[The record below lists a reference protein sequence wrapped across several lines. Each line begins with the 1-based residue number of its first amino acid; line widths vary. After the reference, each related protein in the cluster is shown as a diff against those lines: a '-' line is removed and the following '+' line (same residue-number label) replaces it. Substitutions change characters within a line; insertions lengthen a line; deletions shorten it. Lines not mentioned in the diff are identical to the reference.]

1 MLQSVGKWLQRVI
14 LYFLLFT
21 RMKKNILVL
30 VLLVS
35 ILTLPGCFKKNTPAP
50 MDTTNTEKTADVVAD
65 ANVVAAGDTI
75 VVNYVGKFED
85 GKVFDTS
92 LEAVAKESDLYN
104 EMRTYEPLSF
114 PVGAGQMIPGFDKGV
129 VGMKK
134 GEKKSITITPAEG
147 YGEIREDLVQKLP
160 LSGFQG
166 AGIEPKVGETYNFQ
180 VAQGKVLKVEGQ
192 EVTIDFNH
200 FLAGKTLVFDIE
212 VVDIIK
218 WGAAVPAA
226 APVEVAPADVAAETG
241 SVATGN

>member
-1 MLQSVGKWLQRVI
+1 MG
-14 LYFLLFT
+14 
-21 RMKKNILVL
+21 
-30 VLLVS
+30 

-50 MDTTNTEKTADVVAD
+50 MDDKTNEPANTADAGAD

-75 VVNYVGKFED
+75 KVNYVGKFED

-92 LEAVAKESDLYN
+92 IESVAKESDLYN
-104 EMRTYEPLSF
+104 EARPYEPLAFTVS
-114 PVGAGQMIPGFDKGV
+114 AGQMIPGFDKGV
-129 VGMKK
+129 LGMKK
-134 GEKKSITITPAEG
+134 GDKKTITVSPADG

-180 VAQGKVLKVEGQ
+180 VAQGKVLKIEGQ

-200 FLAGKTLVFDIE
+200 FLAGKTLIFDVEII
-212 VVDIIK
+212 DISK
-218 WGAAVPAA
+218 AGSAPAPMPQPAA
-226 APVEVAPADVAAETG
+226 IQEPTAEAAATGTTDTG

>member
-1 MLQSVGKWLQRVI
+1 MD
-14 LYFLLFT
+14 
-21 RMKKNILVL
+21 
-30 VLLVS
+30 
-35 ILTLPGCFKKNTPAP
+35 
-50 MDTTNTEKTADVVAD
+50 DTTPDQANTADAGVD

-75 VVNYVGKFED
+75 KVNYVGKFED

-92 LEAVAKESDLYN
+92 LEAVAKESELYN
-104 EMRTYEPLSF
+104 ELREYTPLEFTVS
-114 PVGAGQMIPGFDKGV
+114 AGQMIPGFDKGV

-134 GEKKSITITPAEG
+134 GDKKTINIAPADG

-180 VAQGKVLKVEGQ
+180 VAQGTVLKIEGE

-200 FLAGKTLVFDIE
+200 FLAGKTLVFDVEII
-212 VVDIIK
+212 DIMK
-218 WGAAVPAA
+218 AGTAPQAPSAVLPTEPTAAETGA
-226 APVEVAPADVAAETG
+226 AAETG